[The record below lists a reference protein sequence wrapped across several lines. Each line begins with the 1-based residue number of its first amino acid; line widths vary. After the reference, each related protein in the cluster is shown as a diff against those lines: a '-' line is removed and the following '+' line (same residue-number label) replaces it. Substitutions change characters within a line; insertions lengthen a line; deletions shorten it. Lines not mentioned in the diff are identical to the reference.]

1 TGFGRL
7 GAATAAELFG
17 VKPDLMT
24 LAKGLTNAS
33 VPMGAVA
40 ADDKIYRAIVDSA
53 APGIELFHG
62 YTYSGH
68 PLAAAAGLAT
78 LEVYAEEGLFARA
91 AALAPAWAD
100 AVHALKGRPHVI
112 DVRHLGLVGAVELE
126 PRDGAPGARA
136 AEVFQRCFERGV
148 LVRYTGETI

>member
-78 LEVYAEEGLFARA
+78 LELFRSGGLFERA
-91 AALAPAWAD
+91 ASLAGYWAD
-100 AVHALKGRPHVI
+100 ALHSLRGLPHVVDLRNI
-112 DVRHLGLVGAVELE
+112 GLVAGVELE
-126 PRDGAPGARA
+126 ARAGATGARA
-136 AEVFQRCFERGV
+136 AEV
-148 LVRYTGETI
+148 